1 MIYPIQ
7 RFFGAALAVCLVPVA
22 GQCESVSCERQP
34 PQRSKGASTASAA
47 RSILLLQRS
56 TAWRSLGWRGSNSSH
71 SAWDGCS
78 RTPCS
83 ARAGGH
89 LNSSGA
95 ERPSLKIF
103 KRWESVPPERTVRK
117 RRTTLVQSL
126 QEVFQSENASQ
137 PIGEPLSEQD
147 VDQMDVD
154 YSSEEDQKRWSK
166 LLPLELHLA
175 GVTLAKV
182 LDDYA
187 DEKSSGELLGPS
199 GVRSLASLLLLF
211 RQELAQACKVHRK
224 KILMNAIFGRF
235 LRASSSSILKSTSGI
250 YPIDAGRASLVSTVV
265 PFNERLGE
273 EVVVRFFVQ
282 PRGDGDDF
290 ESLVNS
296 LQDQLSDSNS
306 TLMKGNLSALL
317 KHASLT
323 TGYQDVSGFTTI
335 PMEKLSNLAL
345 PFAISAL
352 FTGILIWLA
361 G

>member
-1 MIYPIQ
+1 MNRINELLSRGRLRGSSLP
-7 RFFGAALAVCLVPVA
+7 RTC
-22 GQCESVSCERQP
+22 VS
-34 PQRSKGASTASAA
+34 STRSAA
-47 RSILLLQRS
+47 G
-56 TAWRSLGWRGSNSSH
+56 A
-71 SAWDGCS
+71 CE
-78 RTPCS
+78 
-83 ARAGGH
+83 AR
-89 LNSSGA
+89 
-95 ERPSLKIF
+95 
-103 KRWESVPPERTVRK
+103 
-117 RRTTLVQSL
+117 
-126 QEVFQSENASQ
+126 
-137 PIGEPLSEQD
+137 
-147 VDQMDVD
+147 
-154 YSSEEDQKRWSK
+154 
-166 LLPLELHLA
+166 
-175 GVTLAKV
+175 
-182 LDDYA
+182 
-187 DEKSSGELLGPS
+187 
-199 GVRSLASLLLLF
+199 
-211 RQELAQACKVHRK
+211 
-224 KILMNAIFGRF
+224 NAIFGRF

>member
-56 TAWRSLGWRGSNSSH
+56 TAWR
-71 SAWDGCS
+71 
-78 RTPCS
+78 
-83 ARAGGH
+83 AGGH

-137 PIGEPLSEQD
+137 PIGEPLKETKAIQWH
-147 VDQMDVD
+147 VYFLLKQ
-154 YSSEEDQKRWSK
+154 DQKRWSK

-306 TLMKGNLSALL
+306 TLMKGNLSEAWLPALL

>member
-1 MIYPIQ
+1 MLGDAVLCDVMVN
-7 RFFGAALAVCLVPVA
+7 GAP
-22 GQCESVSCERQP
+22 
-34 PQRSKGASTASAA
+34 
-47 RSILLLQRS
+47 
-56 TAWRSLGWRGSNSSH
+56 
-71 SAWDGCS
+71 
-78 RTPCS
+78 
-83 ARAGGH
+83 
-89 LNSSGA
+89 
-95 ERPSLKIF
+95 
-103 KRWESVPPERTVRK
+103 RTVRK